1 MTLPTVPELPPLWP
15 LVLTLAAAGTV
26 GFRRGWVREVATLG
40 LLLFSWVVV
49 VGLGFSVVA
58 SLNKLALMLSFT
70 WQGGFDEPDP
80 APLLR
85 ALRLAPAIDPWHP
98 EWFYALL
105 FALGIVGA
113 YAVPNRVASRG
124 ETALDALL
132 GGLAGALNGYVAA
145 YVLLGYLQAG
155 GRGGPIA
162 DGFSLL
168 GGYATT
174 IVVAVVAGAVG
185 IAMLTSLRGAVFG
198 QKR

>member
-1 MTLPTVPELPPLWP
+1 MTLPTVPELPQLWP
-15 LVLTLAAAGTV
+15 LMLALAAAGTV

-49 VGLGFSVVA
+49 VALGFSVVA
-58 SLNKLALMLSFT
+58 SVNKLALMLSFT
-70 WQGGFDEPDP
+70 WQGGFDAADP
-80 APLLR
+80 AALLR
-85 ALRLAPAIDPWHP
+85 ALRPAPAIDPWHP

-105 FALGIVGA
+105 FALGVVGA
-113 YAVPNRVASRG
+113 YVVPSQLAARG
-124 ETALDALL
+124 ESALDALL
-132 GGLAGALNGYVAA
+132 GGLAGALNGYVVA

-155 GRGGPIA
+155 GRGGPIV
-162 DGFSLL
+162 DGLSPL
-168 GGYATT
+168 GGYAPT